1 MAGMSAL
8 LAVLLGWVR
17 NGGREVECRVCLF
30 EQFWIETENEI
41 RRKEIETETETEK
54 ESKNQTTIETSSTA
68 ETTIETEKEHNTSY
82 QNVINVLHKTRI
94 LIPYRKRKP
103 N

>member
-1 MAGMSAL
+1 ME
-8 LAVLLGWVR
+8 
-17 NGGREVECRVCLF
+17 GGRVERRVCLF

-41 RRKEIETETETEK
+41 MRKEIETENEIMRKETETEK
-54 ESKNQTTIETSSTA
+54 ESKNKTAIDSSSTA
-68 ETTIETEKEHNTSY
+68 ETTIETEKEHITSY

-94 LIPYRKRKP
+94 PIPYRKRKP

>member
-17 NGGREVECRVCLF
+17 NEGGRVECRVCLF

-41 RRKEIETETETEK
+41 MRKAAQSVSLHGRKEHIRNERALLIEA
-54 ESKNQTTIETSSTA
+54 S
-68 ETTIETEKEHNTSY
+68 
-82 QNVINVLHKTRI
+82 
-94 LIPYRKRKP
+94 
-103 N
+103 

>member
-1 MAGMSAL
+1 ME
-8 LAVLLGWVR
+8 
-17 NGGREVECRVCLF
+17 GGRVERRVCLF

-41 RRKEIETETETEK
+41 MKKEIETEKEIMRKETEKETEK
-54 ESKNQTTIETSSTA
+54 ESKNKTAIDSSSTA

-94 LIPYRKRKP
+94 PIPYRKRKP